1 MQYDNSQYV
10 LFCLVLML
18 ATLGYALYRINAAS
32 KVGETVRE
40 TPAQWAILAAF
51 VICGLAFVNVAMDG
65 FQAKS
70 ADEETAVENIHRV
83 DEVVELGK
91 ETK

>member
-1 MQYDNSQYV
+1 MEYNNSQYV

-32 KVGETVRE
+32 KRGESVRE
-40 TPAQWAILAAF
+40 SPAQWAILTAF

-65 FQAKS
+65 YNRQQAEDD
-70 ADEETAVENIHRV
+70 AAVESVHKVEKI
-83 DEVVELGK
+83 VELGTGK
-91 ETK
+91 

>member
-1 MQYDNSQYV
+1 MEYNNSQYV

-32 KVGETVRE
+32 KRGETVRE
-40 TPAQWAILAAF
+40 SPAQWAILTAF

-65 FQAKS
+65 YNRKA
-70 ADEETAVENIHRV
+70 ADEDTAVENVHKV

-91 ETK
+91 GK